1 MDAGAPDPHQPQA
14 GLAADPRRPGEE
26 SPGAGGFRAESDAR
40 MGRVMEMIT
49 SATKP
54 ADIRRYSDMYK
65 HLIKL
70 QMVALQNPG
79 RPEHE
84 ESFST
89 HYLACFPED
98 GAWVDGEDPTAG
110 GGDGPTPSQIQELQR
125 SAKTYCEMDSRERE
139 LRARVSEIRSV
150 KSKLSENV
158 MRFMRR
164 YGVDDLEVGDQGK
177 IVYRTRTVKKKPTRE
192 QVRDRILSF
201 FPDDPATAERLV
213 ALVSEEAEA
222 VERESIRMAPVS
234 SGSARDHRAAI
245 SRIAGG

>member
-1 MDAGAPDPHQPQA
+1 MDAGPDPQI
-14 GLAADPRRPGEE
+14 LPGGDHDAHEAN
-26 SPGAGGFRAESDAR
+26 SGSAPGGFRAESDAC

-49 SATKP
+49 SATKA

-98 GAWVDGEDPTAG
+98 GAWVEGASDE
-110 GGDGPTPSQIQELQR
+110 GDRPTPSQIQDLQR

-139 LRARVSEIRSV
+139 LKARVSEIRSV

-192 QVRDRILSF
+192 QVRERILSF
-201 FPDDPATAERLV
+201 FPEDLETAERLV

-222 VERESIRMAPVS
+222 IERESIRMAPVA
-234 SGSARDHRAAI
+234 SGSDRDHRSAMGRLAQ
-245 SRIAGG
+245 G

>member
-1 MDAGAPDPHQPQA
+1 
-14 GLAADPRRPGEE
+14 
-26 SPGAGGFRAESDAR
+26 

-49 SATKP
+49 SAAKP

-79 RPEHE
+79 RTEHE
-84 ESFST
+84 ENFST

-98 GAWVDGEDPTAG
+98 GAWVDGG
-110 GGDGPTPSQIQELQR
+110 GGAAEGEAPTQAQIQELQR
-125 SAKTYCEMDSRERE
+125 SAKTYCEMDNRERE
-139 LRARVSEIRSV
+139 LKARVSEIRSV

-192 QVRDRILSF
+192 QVRERIVSF
-201 FPDDPATAERLV
+201 FPGDPETAEKLV

-222 VERESIRMAPVS
+222 VERESIRMAPVAA
-234 SGSARDHRAAI
+234 GGAKDHRAAMGWL
-245 SRIAGG
+245 ATG